1 MVHGELGNFPME
13 IFSSAGVCLTS
24 LQALKICYSNI
35 LAGLHDNAVCSASEL
50 TSPTFMAKFYDAE
63 YEAMHSDVGKN
74 PYIAFEKD
82 FLRFMLSDGAGAVL
96 LENEPKGDLSFEIE
110 WVEMTSYANELP
122 VCMFMAAEKDSDGT
136 LKGWKEYSS
145 EEIRDKGVFV
155 AKQDVRILKEYA
167 TKYCVNHIEDV
178 LKKHNVDPNEIDYVI
193 PHISSMFFYEKL
205 NDELASRGIPLT
217 KEKWFTNLIS
227 VGNIGSA
234 SIYVALEEFIRTNN
248 IKRGQK
254 ILLLVPESGRF
265 SYGTVLL
272 TAQ

>member
-1 MVHGELGNFPME
+1 
-13 IFSSAGVCLTS
+13 
-24 LQALKICYSNI
+24 
-35 LAGLHDNAVCSASEL
+35 
-50 TSPTFMAKFYDAE
+50 
-63 YEAMHSDVGKN
+63 
-74 PYIAFEKD
+74 
-82 FLRFMLSDGAGAVL
+82 
-96 LENEPKGDLSFEIE
+96 
-110 WVEMTSYANELP
+110 MTSYANELP

-167 TKYCVNHIEDV
+167 TKYCVNHIENV

-217 KEKWFTNLIS
+217 KEKWFTNLTS

-265 SYGTVLL
+265 SFGTALL
-272 TAQ
+272 SK